1 MWLPDALV
9 AYAHAIHPLSAAVW
23 HTLRPLFSRRTLT
36 FREHFAV
43 AGTRQRTVGLLEEG
57 CVRAYYTTAGGKEYN
72 KHFFIGPAIIGDYA
86 SLITGLPVELPQ
98 QALSDCVVWV
108 AEYRAITELEPRLP
122 ELVQFH
128 RRFAEAMYLEKERRE
143 LQIAT
148 QPAAERY
155 ADFRRRFPA
164 IEDHLPQ
171 YEIAAYLGI
180 TPTQLSR
187 IRARLNLGK

>member
-9 AYAHAIHPLSAAVW
+9 AHLRTIHPLSAEAL
-23 HTLRPLFSRRTLT
+23 HQMRPLFSRRTLAR
-36 FREHFAV
+36 REHFAV

-57 CVRAYYTTAGGKEYN
+57 YVRAYYTTADGKEYN
-72 KHFFIGPAIIGDYA
+72 KHLFIGPAIIGDYA

-98 QALSDCVVWV
+98 QSLSDCVVWV
-108 AEYRAITELEPRLP
+108 AEYHAVTELEPRLP

-143 LQIAT
+143 LQLAT

-155 ADFRRRFPA
+155 ADFRRQFPG

-187 IRARLNLGK
+187 IRARLDLCT

>member
-9 AYAHAIHPLSAAVW
+9 AYAHAIHPLSAEVW
-23 HTLRPLFSRRTLT
+23 HTLRPLFSRRTLAI
-36 FREHFAV
+36 REHFAV

>member
-9 AYAHAIHPLSAAVW
+9 AHVRGIHPLSAEAW
-23 HTLRPLFSRRTLT
+23 HQMRPLFSRRTMAR
-36 FREHFAV
+36 REHFAV
-43 AGTRQRTVGLLEEG
+43 AGARQRTVGLLEEG
-57 CVRAYYTTAGGKEYN
+57 YVRAYYTTADGKEYN
-72 KHFFIGPAIIGDYA
+72 KHLFVGPAIIGDYA

-108 AEYRAITELEPRLP
+108 AEYQAITELEPRLP

-143 LQIAT
+143 LQLAT

-155 ADFRRRFPA
+155 ADFRRQFPR
-164 IEDHLPQ
+164 IENHLPQ

-187 IRARLNLGK
+187 IRARLDLCT